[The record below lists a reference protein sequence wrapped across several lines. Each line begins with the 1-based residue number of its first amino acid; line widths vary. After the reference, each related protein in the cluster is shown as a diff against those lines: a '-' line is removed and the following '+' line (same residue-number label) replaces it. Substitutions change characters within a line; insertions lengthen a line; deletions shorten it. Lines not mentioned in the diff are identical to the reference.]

1 MKFKVNIIIFFLVV
15 FLGITQGKPLNEW
28 TWIED
33 ATPWLQENQNNM
45 KSAALRDL
53 AQGNKTKKYWTSSVW

>member
-1 MKFKVNIIIFFLVV
+1 M

-53 AQGNKTKKYWTSSVW
+53 AQGNKIKQKYWTSSVW